1 MKLKPIREWQ
11 EKEGKRVLPT
21 IRLYIG
27 KIHVATVRPT
37 KSDPDLYHV
46 ETMLDILLPVNGKQT
61 LADIKMDIELTLSE
75 FIKQITV
82 RNLRK
87 ISPTTNTNDRL

>member
-27 KIHVATVRPT
+27 SLHVATVQPT
-37 KSDPDLYHV
+37 KSDTDLYHV
-46 ETMLDILLPVNGKQT
+46 EPMIDILYSVNGKQT

-75 FIKQITV
+75 FIKKITV
-82 RNLRK
+82 KRLSK
-87 ISPTTNTNDRL
+87 ISN